1 MIHKESDSKQFDRIG
16 AYLRELKEA
25 ISWIG

>member
-25 ISWIG
+25 IS